1 MKVFYSS
8 VVEKLIQMEK
18 HLILIPDLVLIKEG
32 IACGDRLIIKGQVDK
47 EKLKFDIIS
56 SEACMLCK
64 ATSIDLMNEYNNLCV
79 DTVFATVKK
88 QVDDFDKNKEL
99 LFGKYGL
106 NALDYGCRE
115 ECLIAPYKLLLN
127 LIEKMQEKS
136 VEYSTVP
143 NTLASMECDACVSS
157 CEINWTNKERKRVD
171 HRGDKRYSRDYLRK
185 WLPLGK
191 IELLDDDLIMLR
203 KMCENVTESDLQF
216 LSDYTMNSFV
226 LKHLLDYAPELI
238 DKKWKRSAYLVQKN
252 EINKHHVEEIRKYI
266 EREQLNIYFVKG
278 YISQKYYKN
287 PALRIHSDYD
297 VIATNCIDAFTLANY
312 LMNRGFSIRPNLF
325 SYKQISH
332 NNEEKI
338 SGHFHLQKIIDDT
351 YLLEFDIS
359 FPGFPLNRVQLYY
372 PRYFGGDISV
382 EDQMIITLLHLFKH
396 SNVYMKDINDLF
408 YMMQVEMDCNYLYKK
423 IDEYDLEMYFQIVLN
438 FILNNYPGAWER
450 IKQTFIEHKK
460 DVSEEYINWPYDEN
474 VHKELK
480 LNDYQNRITSSVE
493 HERVYLYPVIIF
505 KNLYRVDAVE
515 ELSKYGFFLKWVDD
529 GIVCCTY
536 KKCEF
541 YLTSIGV
548 LIDSFI
554 ETSQI
559 TRDDYI
565 EVIERAMHIL
575 KLNDSM
581 FQDIPFATEHFYVR
595 DI

>member
-1 MKVFYSS
+1 M
-8 VVEKLIQMEK
+8 EKLIETEE

-79 DTVFATVKK
+79 DTVYATVKK
-88 QVDDFDKNKEL
+88 QVDDFSKNKEL
-99 LFGKYGL
+99 LFDKYGL
-106 NALDYGCRE
+106 NALDYSSRE
-115 ECLIAPYKLLLN
+115 DCLIAPYKLLLN
-127 LIEKMQEKS
+127 LIEKMREKS
-136 VEYSTVP
+136 IEYSTVP
-143 NTLASMECDACVSS
+143 NTFESMECDACVSS
-157 CEINWTNKERKRVD
+157 CEINWANKERKRVD

-203 KMCENVTESDLQF
+203 EMCEGATESDLQF

-238 DKKWKRSAYLVQKN
+238 DKKWKKSAYLVQKN

-266 EREQLNIYFVKG
+266 DTEQLNIYFVKG
-278 YISQKYYKN
+278 YISQKFYTN

-372 PRYFGGDISV
+372 PRYSGGDISV

-408 YMMQVEMDCNYLYKK
+408 YMMQVEMDYNYLYEK
-423 IDEYDLEMYFQIVLN
+423 ISEYDLEMYFQIVLN
-438 FILNNYPGAWER
+438 FILNNYPRAYER
-450 IKQTFIEHKK
+450 IKQAFIEHKN
-460 DVSEEYINWPYDEN
+460 DVLEEYINWPYDEN

-480 LNDYQNRITSSVE
+480 LNDYQNRIISSVE

-505 KNLYRVDAVE
+505 KKLYHVNAVE
-515 ELSKYGFFLKWVDD
+515 ELAEYGFLLTWVDE
-529 GIVCCTY
+529 GIVRCSY
-536 KKCEF
+536 EKCEF

-554 ETSQI
+554 ETSEV
-559 TRDDYI
+559 TRDEYI
-565 EVIERAMHIL
+565 KVIERAMHIL
-575 KLNDSM
+575 KLDASM
-581 FQDIPFATEHFYVR
+581 FQDVPFATDHFYVR